1 MDHAARY
8 NPSHYLNFAEFA
20 FKGARRRG
28 VRTGPKVRSLGGE
41 YAMGVSIVGSSKM
54 LMGVQIGWASYMRR
68 LLQPGWQNVD
78 DLLSGWKLIKLQVIS
93 Y

>member
-28 VRTGPKVRSLGGE
+28 VRTGPQQIPARSRDLADRQA
-41 YAMGVSIVGSSKM
+41 AMLRSDVEPRFAVLAVSTQWEG
-54 LMGVQIGWASYMRR
+54 L
-68 LLQPGWQNVD
+68 
-78 DLLSGWKLIKLQVIS
+78 
-93 Y
+93 